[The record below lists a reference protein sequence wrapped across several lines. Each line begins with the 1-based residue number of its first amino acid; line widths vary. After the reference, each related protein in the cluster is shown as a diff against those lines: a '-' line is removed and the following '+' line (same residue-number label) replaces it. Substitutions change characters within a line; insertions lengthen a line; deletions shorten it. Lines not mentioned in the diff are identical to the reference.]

1 MPHASAARATAL
13 IAIAAL
19 AGCAAAPS
27 DTDFAAANLPARVEL
42 EHVPFHPQTRYQCGP
57 AALATMLNASGV
69 QTSPEELS
77 PEIYLPGKK
86 GSLQVEL
93 IATARARDRVV
104 YPLATDLSSALAQV
118 AAGHPVLV
126 LQNLGLRSAPAWHF
140 AVIVG
145 YDRDARELI
154 LRSGSE
160 RRLTVNAPRFLRTWD
175 RAQRWGVIVLKPEQL
190 PAQPKLRSYIAAA
203 AALEATG
210 RLEAAGV
217 AYATAQAQWPDS
229 IWPVLGLANISHA
242 RGDASS
248 AERRYEQALALDPD
262 HAVAHNNLAELLDA
276 RGCAAAARMHIA
288 RAIELAKATTLEPS
302 VLATAQR
309 IVERNGQSVSGACP
323 AAEHPQKPR

>member
-175 RAQRWGVIVLKPEQL
+175 RAQRWAVIVLKPEQL

-309 IVERNGQSVSGACP
+309 IVERNGQNDSGACP
-323 AAEHPQKPR
+323 AAEDPQKPR